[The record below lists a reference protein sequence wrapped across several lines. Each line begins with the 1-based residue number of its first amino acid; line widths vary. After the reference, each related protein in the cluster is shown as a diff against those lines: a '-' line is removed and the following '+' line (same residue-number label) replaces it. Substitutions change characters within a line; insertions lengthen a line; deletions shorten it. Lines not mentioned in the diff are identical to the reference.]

1 VRCERLDGALAGHKR
16 RGGKA
21 NKGNL
26 HSACT
31 VVSVVP
37 MTPRVQERPLLHDSA
52 SLSAAPAHGSIPSSM
67 QQTCHKS
74 VMGLHGVKHEWH
86 VLNEGLLL
94 LCTADIYIALLLLYD
109 VNPC

>member
-1 VRCERLDGALAGHKR
+1 MRCERLNGSLAGHKR

-21 NKGNL
+21 DKGNL

-31 VVSVVP
+31 VVSVTP
-37 MTPRVQERPLLHDSA
+37 MSPRVRERPLLRDSA
-52 SLSAAPAHGSIPSSM
+52 SLSAAPAHGRVAWSM
-67 QQTCHKS
+67 QHTCHKS

-94 LCTADIYIALLLLYD
+94 LCTADNCIALLFLYD
-109 VNPC
+109 VHPC